1 MLEDFDERVVC
12 PEERKV
18 SVCTLFFF
26 LSCKFVLKLQ
36 DFSSSL
42 LSEFGFLRLTVSE
55 LSKLQEK
62 KKQTKEFRVAKNK
75 MVGYFSESCFLIFF
89 LTPHRQLNTISH

>member
-42 LSEFGFLRLTVSE
+42 MIEFGFLSLTVSE
-55 LSKLQEK
+55 TAGK

-89 LTPHRQLNTISH
+89 LTPHRQLNTIGH

>member
-42 LSEFGFLRLTVSE
+42 LSEFGFLSLTVSE

-62 KKQTKEFRVAKNK
+62 KADKRVQ
-75 MVGYFSESCFLIFF
+75 SS
-89 LTPHRQLNTISH
+89 

>member
-1 MLEDFDERVVC
+1 MLALANCFHMLEDFDERVVC

-42 LSEFGFLRLTVSE
+42 MSEFGFLSLTVSE
-55 LSKLQEK
+55 TAGK
-62 KKQTKEFRVAKNK
+62 KSRQKS
-75 MVGYFSESCFLIFF
+75 SE
-89 LTPHRQLNTISH
+89 